1 MTEQIKSKPAATLY
15 ASNGTK
21 IKCAQGHCEHKT
33 EIMGE
38 DTHDEGLCWKITQ
51 EEFADKPTNAKYC
64 PCTKQSNFIRTF
76 ERVGYIE
83 RELHDQ
89 MIPQK
94 CETCPEVAL
103 FNVHRTRCLTCRTNA
118 YNEPSVL

>member
-1 MTEQIKSKPAATLY
+1 LTAKLKSKKPETVYAA
-15 ASNGTK
+15 NGTK
-21 IKCAQGHCEHKT
+21 VKCSLGHCEHKT
-33 EIMGE
+33 ELMGE

-51 EEFADKPTNAKYC
+51 EEFADQQTNAKYC

-76 ERVGYIE
+76 ARVGYVE

-94 CETCPEVAL
+94 CATCEEVVL
-103 FNVHRTRCLTCRTNA
+103 FNVNQDRCLTCRTNA
-118 YNEPSVL
+118 YNE

>member
-1 MTEQIKSKPAATLY
+1 MKPRKAVYAA
-15 ASNGTK
+15 NGTK

-33 EIMGE
+33 EVMGM

-64 PCTKQSNFIRTF
+64 PCTKQNNFIRTF

-83 RELHDQ
+83 REKYDS
-89 MIPQK
+89 MVPTK
-94 CETCPEVAL
+94 CSTCEDVILLKETEV
-103 FNVHRTRCLTCRTNA
+103 RCLSCRTMA
-118 YNEPSVL
+118 YNEPVEL

>member
-1 MTEQIKSKPAATLY
+1 MTTKLKSKTAQVVY

-33 EIMGE
+33 EVMGE

-76 ERVGYIE
+76 ARVGYIE
-83 RELHDQ
+83 REAHDI

-94 CETCPEVAL
+94 CETCTEVSL
-103 FNVHRTRCLTCRTNA
+103 FTKHQTRCLTCRTNA